1 MTYAEACLGAS
12 VRLGSRP
19 KTGRGLGGELNPRS
33 SMMTS
38 VKLART
44 GAVDPKTGRV
54 YLPTREAWSR
64 PTPKPGT
71 FVVLVLDR

>member
-1 MTYAEACLGAS
+1 
-12 VRLGSRP
+12 
-19 KTGRGLGGELNPRS
+19 
-33 SMMTS
+33 MMTS

-71 FVVLVLDR
+71 FVVLGLIADRLVRAILGSRPAPGPLGRRPPRHQLAALPLA